1 MSDGQQE
8 RYATIERQYSQGQ
21 WQEVLSSSTALLAE
35 LPEQPG
41 DPLRTR
47 VILLQGHTLLYG
59 LGQIAEA
66 AAIYRQVLDSQPE
79 PVLQS
84 ISQQELE
91 RCLGSMA
98 AAVDAPSPV
107 SKATDQP
114 DAGSAF
120 PFAAQAVGSAP
131 AGQPVSAM
139 PWLDALG
146 GVDPAATLAP
156 PGDAAQPPLLTS
168 AAVGTETKTASTPE
182 QPPQPEPPAQALEP
196 ESQEIAVAPA
206 ASADVI
212 AADVIEEP
220 EQIEVQQADPGRAE
234 VVDLAP
240 AAEPAMTPAAAAL
253 EAVEASSEP
262 VKPRWSPAEEAELA
276 RGLLTVALR

>member
-8 RYATIERQYSQGQ
+8 RYAAIERQYSQGQ

-84 ISQQELE
+84 IAQQELE

-120 PFAAQAVGSAP
+120 PFAAQAVGSTP

-156 PGDAAQPPLLTS
+156 PGDAAQPPWLTM
-168 AAVGTETKTASTPE
+168 ASTPE

-206 ASADVI
+206 ASGDVI

-262 VKPRWSPAEEAELA
+262 GKPRWSPAEEAELA